1 MKGDVATFLAQIYA
15 AFVQSCYA
23 IIRNFIILICQKRV
37 QHATV
42 NSTPFISLNIFTF
55 EQINYL

>member
-1 MKGDVATFLAQIYA
+1 MKGDDATFLAQIYA

-23 IIRNFIILICQKRV
+23 IIRNFRILICQKRV

-42 NSTPFISLNIFTF
+42 KSTAI
-55 EQINYL
+55 Y